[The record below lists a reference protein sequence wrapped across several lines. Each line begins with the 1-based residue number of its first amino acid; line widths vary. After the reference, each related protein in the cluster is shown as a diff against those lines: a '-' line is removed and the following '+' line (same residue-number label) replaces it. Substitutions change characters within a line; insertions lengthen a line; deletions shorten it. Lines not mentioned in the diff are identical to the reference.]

1 MRAFGCPEDGRLFRG
16 ARGGPL
22 SESLYGRI
30 WHQARAAAIPGL
42 AGTWPVRRPYDLRH
56 AELSL
61 WPASGAPPAEVAARA
76 GHSGRVL
83 LTTYAHGIPGCDQI
97 ASQHIEQALRFS
109 RWPRLA
115 HKYPCGRQEFRPS
128 CVRATA
134 GLNGTQLDLK
144 PPTRSSK
151 MPVACGKYRP
161 ARAGHGL
168 RPPDR
173 RPPAP
178 VPSTPLT
185 RPHLAHH
192 WPTATGNGL
201 PNRSRSRIRPGIR
214 EHRHR
219 V

>member
-151 MPVACGKYRP
+151 MPVACGNTGRREQVTDYGPQTGGPRHP
-161 ARAGHGL
+161 S
-168 RPPDR
+168 RPPR
-173 RPPAP
+173 
-178 VPSTPLT
+178 
-185 RPHLAHH
+185 
-192 WPTATGNGL
+192 
-201 PNRSRSRIRPGIR
+201 
-214 EHRHR
+214 
-219 V
+219 